1 MAANTLPIF
10 PLTPINWSVKLT
22 NQTVPRDITTQV
34 PIEFGTAGKNGGLIH
49 TIFVQHLGANAGT
62 VVRLYFKGETDDGYK
77 LLRELTLPAI
87 GSATEAAEIAPINF
101 TLPWILPSG
110 NVGLH
115 LAPNSSLYLGL
126 GTAIAS
132 GINVWGIG
140 GQY

>member
-49 TIFVQHLGANAGT
+49 TIFVQQLGNNIAT
-62 VVRLYFKGETDDGYK
+62 VVRLYHKGEIDDGYN

-87 GSATEAAEIAPINF
+87 TAASETAEIAPINF

-110 NVGLH
+110 NAGLH
-115 LAPNSSLYLGL
+115 LAPNSGLYLGL

-132 GINVWGIG
+132 GVRVWALG
-140 GQY
+140 GNY